1 MAGKGGHRLRHD
13 RREWKDWKI
22 VAKKETGEKPICQN
36 KRARINYFID
46 ETYEAGIALVGTE
59 VKALR
64 DGRANL
70 KDSYAL
76 IKEGELFLYDVHI
89 SPYSHGNRENH
100 NPLRVRKLL
109 MHRQEIKRLY
119 GKSQERGLALIP
131 LRMYFRNGK
140 VKVEIGVGRG
150 RSSTIKGRTSSSR
163 RTAGRWNGG
172 CGRRTG
178 RDDGVF

>member
-1 MAGKGGHRLRHD
+1 
-13 RREWKDWKI
+13 
-22 VAKKETGEKPICQN
+22 VAKKETGEKPIGQN

-70 KDSYAL
+70 KDSHAAV
-76 IKEGELFLYDVHI
+76 KNEEVFLYDLHI

-100 NPLRVRKLL
+100 EPLRVRKLL
-109 MHRQEIKRLY
+109 MHKREIRRLY

-150 RSSTIKGRTSSSR
+150 KKLYDKREDIKLKEDRRSIERGLRAK
-163 RTAGRWNGG
+163 N
-172 CGRRTG
+172 
-178 RDDGVF
+178 RDA

>member
-1 MAGKGGHRLRHD
+1 VPRGG
-13 RREWKDWKI
+13 EA

-70 KDSYAL
+70 KDSHAAV
-76 IKEGELFLYDVHI
+76 KNEEVFLYDLHI

-100 NPLRVRKLL
+100 EPLRVRKLL
-109 MHRQEIKRLY
+109 MHKREIRRLY

-150 RSSTIKGRTSSSR
+150 KKLYDKREDIKLKEDRRSIERGLRAK
-163 RTAGRWNGG
+163 N
-172 CGRRTG
+172 
-178 RDDGVF
+178 RDA

>member
-1 MAGKGGHRLRHD
+1 
-13 RREWKDWKI
+13 
-22 VAKKETGEKPICQN
+22 VAKKETAEKSICQN
-36 KRARINYFID
+36 KRARINYFIE

-70 KDSYAL
+70 KDSHAA
-76 IKEGELFLYDVHI
+76 IRGEELYLYDLHI
-89 SPYSHGNRENH
+89 SPYSHGNRANH
-100 NPLRVRKLL
+100 EPLRIRKLL
-109 MHRQEIKRLY
+109 MHKHEIRRLY

-150 RSSTIKGRTSSSR
+150 KKLYDKREDLRLKEDR
-163 RTAGRWNGG
+163 RAMERGLRAKN
-172 CGRRTG
+172 
-178 RDDGVF
+178 RDA